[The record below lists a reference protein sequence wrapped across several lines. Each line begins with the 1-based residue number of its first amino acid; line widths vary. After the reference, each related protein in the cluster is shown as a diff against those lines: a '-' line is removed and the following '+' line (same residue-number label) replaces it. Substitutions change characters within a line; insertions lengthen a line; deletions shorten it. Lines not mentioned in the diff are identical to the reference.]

1 MCQSM
6 LGPRFCHGSVK
17 VNVEKVIEVPVTRN
31 TSSLLHRIQNSR
43 NGIYIWNYRR
53 QHRPFSCRGLRK
65 KWETRDSPKIHF
77 SFSWVKSIFC
87 MSTIMQNL
95 WCKGKWRWTVYF
107 SSELSTEM
115 SQVLMIRK
123 QKNIYTFW
131 KMTSFLNN
139 DKAQDFHSECFM
151 KWFISSSSYQR
162 HKRVLWEI
170 ISLNSNHGSICL
182 IEEQGYWQHFF
193 I

>member
-107 SSELSTEM
+107 QLRIEHGNVSSLDDKKTEKY
-115 SQVLMIRK
+115 IH
-123 QKNIYTFW
+123 
-131 KMTSFLNN
+131 FLKN
-139 DKAQDFHSECFM
+139 DKLSEQWQSTRLPFRMFHEM
-151 KWFISSSSYQR
+151 VY
-162 HKRVLWEI
+162 
-170 ISLNSNHGSICL
+170 L
-182 IEEQGYWQHFF
+182 IFF
-193 I
+193 IPKT